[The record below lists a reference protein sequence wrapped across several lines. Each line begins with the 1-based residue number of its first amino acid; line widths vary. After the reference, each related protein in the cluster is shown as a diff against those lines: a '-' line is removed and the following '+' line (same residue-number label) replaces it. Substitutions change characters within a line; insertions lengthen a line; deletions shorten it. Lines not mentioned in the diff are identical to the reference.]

1 MKKLIIILCLIS
13 LGTIGYF
20 FYNMINYLYI
30 TADFDELEPFQKNM
44 KVYFKGFKIGQAT
57 KIYPNENYTK
67 TFLKLKLHKRST
79 NFPENIKANIKMG
92 KTGGY
97 VDIVYP
103 DEPVIK
109 RLKNNSSI
117 QGTITKDINSI
128 LDGKFSEDD
137 IDLIFDD
144 ATVIMKNV
152 NSAIEN
158 LNRIFIQVNRLISD
172 IEPDIKLS
180 CKNLSQTT
188 SSLNELA
195 KKTNNSINE
204 EDISSSLFNIK
215 STTDNI
221 KSTTQNI
228 SEITENIN
236 KNSMPK
242 INGILTE
249 TNCTMR
255 NAKEI
260 TGGIKN
266 TLKKRMGLSRLLF
279 GKPVRAKCE

>member
-13 LGTIGYF
+13 IGIIGYF
-20 FYNMINYLYI
+20 FYNMINYLYVI
-30 TADFDELEPFQKNM
+30 ADFDELEPFQKNM
-44 KVYFKGFKIGQAT
+44 KVYFKGFKIGQTT

-79 NFPENIKANIKMG
+79 NFPENIKANIKMN

-128 LDGKFSEDD
+128 LEDKFNGDD

-144 ATVIMKNV
+144 VTVIMNNV
-152 NSAIEN
+152 NSAIGN
-158 LNRIFIQVNRLISD
+158 LNKIFMQVSRIIED

-188 SSLNELA
+188 TSLNELA
-195 KKTNNSINE
+195 LKTNNSVNE
-204 EDISSSLFNIK
+204 EDISSSL
-215 STTDNI
+215 SNI

-242 INGILTE
+242 INGILSE
-249 TNCTMR
+249 TNCTMK

-260 TGGIKN
+260 TNGIKK
-266 TLKKRMGLSRLLF
+266 TLRKRMGLSRLLF
-279 GKPVRAKCE
+279 GKPINNECE